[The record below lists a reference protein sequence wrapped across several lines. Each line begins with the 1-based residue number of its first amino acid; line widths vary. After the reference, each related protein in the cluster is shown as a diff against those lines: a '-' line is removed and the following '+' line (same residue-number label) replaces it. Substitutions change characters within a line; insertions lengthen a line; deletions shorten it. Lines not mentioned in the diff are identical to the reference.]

1 VTDIQASNIEKPL
14 VSFLVEFLFSAKIA
28 GVCLTF
34 AGEYERGIECIYK
47 SIEMA
52 PVYPGW
58 FQFVPFTDYFLK
70 GKYEKALVEARK
82 INMPGWFWDPLMRA
96 ATLGKMD
103 RIKQAQAAY
112 CELLAINP
120 DFEAYCELLA
130 INPDF
135 EKNSTYYINAVLMD
149 DTLIERLFEGL
160 YRAGLSE
167 IKSP

>member
-1 VTDIQASNIEKPL
+1 
-14 VSFLVEFLFSAKIA
+14 VEFLFSAKIA

-34 AGEYERGIECIYK
+34 AGEYERGIECIHK

-58 FQFVPFTDYFLK
+58 FQFVPFADYFRK
-70 GKYEKALVEARK
+70 AKYEQALVEARK
-82 INMPGWFWDPLMRA
+82 INMSGWFWDPLLRA
-96 ATLGKMD
+96 ATLGQMG
-103 RIKQAQAAY
+103 RIKQAQA
-112 CELLAINP
+112 
-120 DFEAYCELLA
+120 AYCELLA